1 MKLISLLFT
10 IISLINMQQP
20 SAELVVQQQLEAYN
34 NRNIN
39 TFMATM
45 STEIVLYNFADGK
58 LLAQGFKD
66 VKAMYSSLF
75 SQSPQLHSELT
86 NRIVLGNQ
94 VIDHETITG
103 RMGSSE
109 AIELV
114 VIYEVS
120 ESKIYKITV
129 LRK

>member
-20 SAELVVQQQLEAYN
+20 SAEQVVQQQLEAYN

>member
-20 SAELVVQQQLEAYN
+20 SAEQVVQQQLEAYN

-39 TFMATM
+39 SFMATM

>member
-39 TFMATM
+39 AFMATM